1 MSALGKIVVQGR
13 TAGIS
18 VILGAQR
25 LTMDDMKPYNAN
37 AFFRSL
43 GRILLGMDSTAGI
56 ISAQNLREANRLQQS
71 LKGEGGK
78 IPQGRGIFETAQG
91 ELLAV
96 QTWWS
101 GGQEKLAELFADRT
115 PPQPID
121 YSRFMPS
128 EAETYGEVSEDE
140 LSKLLNQETPNPAG
154 EEIEDIDELNDMLH
168 KSDDEDTDSDENDS
182 DEEDGDNG
190 IEEVDW

>member
-1 MSALGKIVVQGR
+1 M
-13 TAGIS
+13 
-18 VILGAQR
+18 
-25 LTMDDMKPYNAN
+25 
-37 AFFRSL
+37 
-43 GRILLGMDSTAGI
+43 
-56 ISAQNLREANRLQQS
+56 
-71 LKGEGGK
+71 KGEGGK

-140 LSKLLNQETPNPAG
+140 LSKLLSQGTDPQTAG
-154 EEIEDIDELNDMLH
+154 EEINDMDELHDMLH
-168 KSDDEDTDSDENDS
+168 HPDNNDADS
-182 DEEDGDNG
+182 EDGDD